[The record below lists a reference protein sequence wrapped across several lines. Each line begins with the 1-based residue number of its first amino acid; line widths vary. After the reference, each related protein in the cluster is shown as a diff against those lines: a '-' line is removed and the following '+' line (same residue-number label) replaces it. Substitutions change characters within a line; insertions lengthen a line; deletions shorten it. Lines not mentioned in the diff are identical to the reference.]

1 MLRVREIMAQDMMRD
16 DEDVIVAVSNT
27 SDNGRTDKVI
37 SVYADENAAVV
48 VNGKVLQGEAIDGC
62 YVYSVEISLDGD
74 TPVEQEIYVNG
85 ECYQRIL
92 TPSYQ

>member
-1 MLRVREIMAQDMMRD
+1 MLRVREIKAQDIMRD

-37 SVYADENAAVV
+37 SVYADENAKVV

-62 YVYSVEISLDGD
+62 YVYSVEISLDDD